1 MDERLISTLRLL
13 AFLAGSVVAA
23 IAAMIVLLLISIFRD
38 IGLPIRTALATDC
51 CLRTICQGRYKTVFT

>member
-1 MDERLISTLRLL
+1 MDERLIFTLRLL

-38 IGLPIRTALATDC
+38 VGLPTAFSIQFVAGLLGGAWS
-51 CLRTICQGRYKTVFT
+51 IWKFA